1 MTMVR
6 IEPGEFL
13 MGSTK
18 DQIDKLLKQFP
29 DAKREWFDDEQPQHP
44 VKITRPFYLAAHQ
57 VTVGQFRRFVEK
69 SGYKTE
75 AEKAAREVMAGRN
88 GMEARPQINWR
99 NPGFAQG
106 TIIRSSA

>member
-1 MTMVR
+1 MVR

-18 DQIDKLLKQFP
+18 EQIDKLLKQFP
-29 DAKREWFDDEQPQHP
+29 DTKREWFDAEQPQHP

-57 VTVGQFRRFVEK
+57 VTVGQFRRFVER

-75 AEKAAREVMAGRN
+75 AEKAAGRWN
-88 GMEARPQINWR
+88 VGTGESRRIR
-99 NPGFAQG
+99 LPGE
-106 TIIRSSA
+106 TTTRSSA